1 MKSTER
7 RLVRLEKR
15 ARREIEVPRV
25 DFFIGTVEE
34 VEARRKEVSGQNIIL
49 ISPSPRVGETMDE
62 ARAITGMEPW
72 HVDGWDTPR

>member
-15 ARREIEVPRV
+15 ARREIDVPRV
-25 DFFIGTVEE
+25 EFFIGTAEE
-34 VEARRKEVSGQNIIL
+34 VEARRKEVLGQNVIL

-62 ARAITGMEPW
+62 ARAIIGMEPW

>member
-25 DFFIGTVEE
+25 EFFVGTVEE

-62 ARAITGMEPW
+62 ARISAGMKTWSMEK
-72 HVDGWDTPR
+72 